1 MNRSSFVIRNA
12 AKKLRTQ
19 MKSLMQSAAKNYEIE
34 KEIWQQ
40 RAEHF
45 GADAHAEWARLI
57 LENIKKWDT

>member
-1 MNRSSFVIRNA
+1 
-12 AKKLRTQ
+12 
-19 MKSLMQSAAKNYEIE
+19 MKSLMKSADKNYEIE

-57 LENIKKWDT
+57 LQNIKKLDT